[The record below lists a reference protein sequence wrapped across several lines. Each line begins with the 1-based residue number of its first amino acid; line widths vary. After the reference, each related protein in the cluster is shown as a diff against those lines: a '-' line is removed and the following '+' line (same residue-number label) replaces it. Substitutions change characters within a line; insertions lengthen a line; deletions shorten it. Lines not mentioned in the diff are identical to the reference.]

1 MLRENTYESDKS
13 WRRLQR
19 YLPKRNRLTRS
30 SLPAEEY
37 ITVGNFRVHADH
49 YLPAKPLAQVL
60 IIHGVGGNGRLL
72 SFIAVPLY
80 RLGYEV
86 ICPDLPLYGLT
97 TYGRTTVSYKD
108 WETVAEQVA
117 GYYRTAGLP
126 LFLFGLSAGGLLA
139 YETACRVDNARGL
152 IATCLLDQRIPE
164 VTRATANNP
173 VTAIAGKP
181 FLKAVHKLIGNLKLP
196 MKSVCN
202 MDAIVNNEAVRDILV
217 HDRLASGASV
227 TLEFLYGMLKPELTI
242 EPEVFDKCP
251 VLFTQPEKDRW
262 TEEKLSRLFFDKL
275 PVNKERVLL
284 PGAGHFPIEEE
295 GLLALEKSCDEFMQ
309 KSLKG

>member
-1 MLRENTYESDKS
+1 
-13 WRRLQR
+13 
-19 YLPKRNRLTRS
+19 
-30 SLPAEEY
+30 
-37 ITVGNFRVHADH
+37 VHVDH
-49 YLPAKPLAQVL
+49 YRPDQPLAQVL
-60 IIHGVGGNGRLL
+60 LIHGIGGNGRLL
-72 SFIAVPLY
+72 SFIAVPLQ

-97 TYGRTTVSYKD
+97 TYEHMTVSYKD
-108 WETVAEQVA
+108 WETAAEQVA
-117 GYYRTAGLP
+117 GYYRTEGLP

-139 YETACRVDNARGL
+139 YETTCRVQGVVGL

-164 VTRATANNP
+164 VTKATANNS

-181 FLKAVHKLIGNLKLP
+181 FLKAAHKLMGNLKLP

-202 MDAIVNNEAVRDILV
+202 MDAIVNDRAVWDILV

-227 TLEFLYGMLKPELTI
+227 TLEFLYGMLNPELTI
-242 EPEVFDKCP
+242 EPEAFDRCP
-251 VLFTQPEKDRW
+251 VLLAQPEEDRW

-275 PVNKERVLL
+275 PAGKERVLL

-295 GLLALEKSCDEFMQ
+295 GLLALERACDAFMQ
-309 KSLKG
+309 KSMKG